1 MPLDWS
7 KVLVVGISSR
17 ALFDLTES
25 NEVYDRDGLEAYT
38 KHQLD
43 KEDEILKPGAG
54 FPLVSAMLRLN
65 GAAEAGGRRCEVVVM
80 SRNNAA
86 VSLRLWKSIQH
97 HRLDITRAAFVSG
110 TPLSNYLEAFKVD
123 LFLSMNESDV
133 QAAVNAGFA
142 GAILYPPPA
151 DYTAPLDQIRIAFD
165 ADAVIFS
172 DESERLYRE
181 KGLEAFLQHERE
193 NAQKP
198 LKEGP
203 FAKLLR
209 AIAVLQS
216 EVNPDI
222 IRTAIVT
229 ARNSPAHERV
239 IRTLRVWGVRV
250 DEAFFLGGIPKD
262 KILRAFGAHIF
273 FDDQHVHVE
282 PASKVVPSGRVP
294 YRAASPATRSPREA
308 EQPPNDEMQL
318 TRSALGEPERGPRS

>member
-1 MPLDWS
+1 MSTDWS

-17 ALFDLTES
+17 ALFDLTAS
-25 NEVYDRDGLEAYT
+25 NEIFDRDGLEAYT
-38 KHQLD
+38 RHQIEN
-43 KEDEILKPGAG
+43 EDNVLGPGAG

-65 GAAEAGGRRCEVVVM
+65 QAAEAGGRRCEVVVM

-97 HRLDITRAAFVSG
+97 HGLDVTRAAFVSG

-151 DYTAPLDQIRIAFD
+151 DYSAPLGQIRIAFD

-172 DESERLYRE
+172 DESERIYRE
-181 KGLEAFLQHERE
+181 RGLQAFLDHEKA

-198 LKEGP
+198 LREGP

-209 AIAVLQS
+209 AIAVLQGQVS
-216 EVNPDI
+216 PDI

-239 IRTLRVWGVRV
+239 IRTLAVWGVRV
-250 DEAFFLGGIPKD
+250 DEAFFLGGLPKD
-262 KILRAFGAHIF
+262 KVLQAFGAHIF

-282 PASKVVPSGRVP
+282 PASRVVPAGRVP
-294 YRAASPATRSPREA
+294 YRASASPVDRCGAEASSPLGLTVA
-308 EQPPNDEMQL
+308 DEL
-318 TRSALGEPERGPRS
+318 H